1 MKRIY
6 RSRKDRVISG
16 VCGGLAKYLG
26 VDVTIIRVVWA
37 VMIFVVGTGLL
48 AYIIAMIIIPQEP
61 LEDDSG
67 LSNAT
72 GKEGRVDSSTE
83 PKNEYFGSSTSD
95 SNNNNNVTKLV
106 LLVIGIII
114 LLIGISSL
122 LGNFLGWSIGWLFGW
137 IGRLVWPLI
146 IIGVGLAILVN
157 YSRK

>member
-26 VDVTIIRVVWA
+26 IDVTIIRVVWA

-61 LEDDSG
+61 LEDDTS
-67 LSNAT
+67 LSNAV
-72 GKEGRVDSSTE
+72 GKEGRADGSTE
-83 PKNEYFGSSTSD
+83 PKNEYFGSSMSD
-95 SNNNNNVTKLV
+95 SNNNNNGTKLA
-106 LLVIGIII
+106 LLIVGIII

-122 LGNFLGWSIGWLFGW
+122 FGNFLGWSVGWLFGW